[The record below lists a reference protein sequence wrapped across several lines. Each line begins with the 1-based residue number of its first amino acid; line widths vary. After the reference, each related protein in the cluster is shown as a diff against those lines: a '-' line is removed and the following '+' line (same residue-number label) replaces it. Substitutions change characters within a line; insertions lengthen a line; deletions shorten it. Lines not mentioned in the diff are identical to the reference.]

1 MPNGTLNA
9 RCLHC
14 GEVVTLDG
22 AHVHVF
28 PYRRKA
34 TVVDFSKSDEVKNGE
49 VVRGMLHDCKL
60 SVDYEVV
67 AQKR

>member
-1 MPNGTLNA
+1 MNA

-14 GEVVTLDG
+14 GEVVTLDSTK
-22 AHVHVF
+22 VHVF
-28 PYRRKA
+28 PYRRRSTA
-34 TVVDFSKSDEVKNGE
+34 VDFSKADEVKNGE
-49 VVRGMLHDCKL
+49 VVRGMLHQCNL

>member
-22 AHVHVF
+22 SVVHVF
-28 PYRRKA
+28 AYRRVLTA
-34 TVVDFSKSDEVKNGE
+34 VDFSKRIKRGE

-60 SVDYEVV
+60 SVDYEIVG
-67 AQKR
+67 QKR